1 MQTDLSDELVPDPTV
16 IKEFK
21 ITLMTIWRWSNDP
34 DLDFPPAIKIR
45 NRSYRSRRALD
56 DFKAR
61 MLQRGLAAAR
71 DVVC

>member
-1 MQTDLSDELVPDPTV
+1 MQRDLSDELVPDPAV
-16 IKEFK
+16 IKEFR
-21 ITLMTIWRWSNDP
+21 ITLMTIWRWSNDS
-34 DLDFPPAIKIR
+34 DLGYPPAIKIR
-45 NRSYRSRRALD
+45 NRNYRSRRALD

>member
-21 ITLMTIWRWSNDP
+21 INLMTIWRWSNDP
-34 DLDFPPAIKIR
+34 DLGFPPAIKIR
-45 NRSYRSRRALD
+45 NRNYRSRRALD

-61 MLQRGLAAAR
+61 MLQRDLAAAR